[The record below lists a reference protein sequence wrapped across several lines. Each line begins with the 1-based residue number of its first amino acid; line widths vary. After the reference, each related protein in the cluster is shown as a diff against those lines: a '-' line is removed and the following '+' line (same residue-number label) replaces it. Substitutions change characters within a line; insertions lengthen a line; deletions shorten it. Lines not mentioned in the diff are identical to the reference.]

1 MASSE
6 TPSSQPP
13 SQEASSTPNLVQHNV
28 RQKTDIAWAH
38 CTKSPDGKNLVC
50 IYCHKAFG
58 GGGIHRVKQH
68 LAGVVGNVEICK
80 SVPTEIRFRI
90 NQHLNERSK
99 KRKTPDV
106 AESESFSAEGGEL
119 QMQMHPRIGASKKN
133 DARIGTY
140 FLPRTT
146 PGAQPTLKSV
156 MQSKEVVEK
165 CDLAIA
171 KWFIDAS
178 IPFNAANSP
187 YFQPA
192 VDALCCM
199 GAGYKVPTMHALRGN
214 LLNKWVDDVKI
225 QLEQYRSIWKDTG
238 CTLMADGWTDRCRRT
253 LINFLVYCPKGTV
266 FIKSVDASGAS
277 KTADTLFKLFKE
289 VVLYVGPENVVQ
301 IVIDNAANYVAAG
314 KLLEKEF
321 PKLYWSPCAAHCINL
336 MLQDMG
342 KLEEVSG
349 AVSHASKITKYIYNH
364 CFALYLMRQNTGG
377 REILRPA
384 PTRFAT
390 NFIALQSILSHK
402 DALRSMVTSKE
413 WTTTTYSKD
422 VKAKQFVEQVLDSSF
437 WSTCVDIVK
446 ITEPLVRVLRIVD
459 SEDKPAMG
467 YLYRAMYKAREEI
480 EKRFRRNKL
489 KVEPYLRILDNR
501 WDAQLRKNL
510 HAAGYWLNPSCR
522 FSQEYEKHKS
532 TTQGLLDVIEKYAYD
547 SKELRTKLTVEM
559 SLFKNCEGSF
569 GRTTAVENRDEVLPD
584 QWWETYGTEAPSL
597 QKLAIQILSQTCSAS
612 GCERNWSV
620 FEHIH
625 SKKRNRLEHQKL
637 NDLVFVRYNLRLQN
651 RNKKKQNYDPIN
663 FEILGDHS
671 DWVLE
676 DSPPFLTI
684 EEVEALRKDL
694 ASMTIQP
701 MSDDIDQLN
710 LDEVDVEDDEQ
721 LNSGENNQN
730 NNIIDGENVANAIDF
745 TADGFD
751 IEEGDPNIEIILP
764 PWN

>member
-1 MASSE
+1 
-6 TPSSQPP
+6 
-13 SQEASSTPNLVQHNV
+13 
-28 RQKTDIAWAH
+28 
-38 CTKSPDGKNLVC
+38 
-50 IYCHKAFG
+50 
-58 GGGIHRVKQH
+58 
-68 LAGVVGNVEICK
+68 
-80 SVPTEIRFRI
+80 
-90 NQHLNERSK
+90 
-99 KRKTPDV
+99 
-106 AESESFSAEGGEL
+106 
-119 QMQMHPRIGASKKN
+119 
-133 DARIGTY
+133 
-140 FLPRTT
+140 
-146 PGAQPTLKSV
+146 

-165 CDLAIA
+165 CDLAIS

-225 QLEQYRSIWKDTG
+225 QIEQCRSIWKDTG

-277 KTADTLFKLFKE
+277 KTANTLFKLFKE
-289 VVLYVGPENVVQ
+289 IVLYVGQENVVQ
-301 IVIDNAANYVAAG
+301 IVTDNAANYVAAG
-314 KLLEKEF
+314 KLLEREF
-321 PKLYWSPCAAHCINL
+321 PKLFWSPCAAHCINL

-342 KLEEVSG
+342 KLEEVCETMSQ
-349 AVSHASKITKYIYNH
+349 ASKITKYIYNH
-364 CFALYLMRQNTGG
+364 CFALYLMRQHTGG

-402 DALRSMVTSKE
+402 DALRAMVTSKE

-422 VKAKQFVEQVLDSSF
+422 VKAKQFVEQVLDSRF
-437 WSTCVDIVK
+437 WSKCADIVK

-480 EKRFRRNKL
+480 EKRF
-489 KVEPYLRILDNR
+489 
-501 WDAQLRKNL
+501 
-510 HAAGYWLNPSCR
+510 NP
-522 FSQEYEKHKS
+522 EYEKNKS

-547 SKELRTKLTVEM
+547 SKDLRSKLTAEM
-559 SLFKNCEGSF
+559 TSFKNCEGSF

-584 QWWETYGTEAPSL
+584 QWWDTYGTEAPNL
-597 QKLAIQILSQTCSAS
+597 QKLAIRILSQTCSAS

-637 NDLVFVRYNLRLQN
+637 NDLVYVRYNLRLQN
-651 RNKKKQNYDPIN
+651 RTKKKQNYDPIN
-663 FEILGDHS
+663 FETLGDHS
-671 DWVLE
+671 NWVLE

-694 ASMTIQP
+694 ASMAIQP
-701 MSDDIDQLN
+701 ISNDIDELN
-710 LDEVDVEDDEQ
+710 LDEVDVEREAP

-730 NNIIDGENVANAIDF
+730 NDIIDGEDVTNAIDF
-745 TADGFD
+745 VGDDFD
-751 IEEGDPNIEIILP
+751 IEGDPNVEIILP

>member
-1 MASSE
+1 MASTE

-13 SQEASSTPNLVQHNV
+13 SQEASSAQSLVQNNV
-28 RQKTDIAWAH
+28 RGKTDIAWAH
-38 CTKSPDGKNLVC
+38 CTRSPDGKSLVC
-50 IYCHKAFG
+50 MYCHKSFG

-68 LAGVVGNVEICK
+68 LAGIVGNVEICK
-80 SVPTEIRFRI
+80 KVSAEIRFQMK
-90 NQHLNERSK
+90 QHFNERSK
-99 KRKTPDV
+99 KRKASDV
-106 AESESFSAEGGEL
+106 AESESFTTEGGEL
-119 QMQMHPRIGASKKN
+119 QIGASKKN

-199 GAGYKVPTMHALRGN
+199 GAGYKDPTMHALRGN

-225 QLEQYRSIWKDTG
+225 QIEQYRSTWKDTG

-253 LINFLVYCPKGTV
+253 LINFLVYCPKGTI

-277 KTADTLFKLFKE
+277 KTAETLFKLFKE
-289 VVLYVGPENVVQ
+289 VVLYVGQENVVQ
-301 IVIDNAANYVAAG
+301 VVTDNAANYVAAG
-314 KLLEKEF
+314 KLLEREF
-321 PKLYWSPCAAHCINL
+321 PKLFWSPCAAHCINL

-342 KLEEVSG
+342 KLEEVSET
-349 AVSHASKITKYIYNH
+349 VSQASKITKYIYNH
-364 CFALYLMRQNTGG
+364 CFALYLMRQHTGG

-402 DALRSMVTSKE
+402 DALRAMVTSKE

-437 WSTCVDIVK
+437 WSKCADIVK

-489 KVEPYLRILDNR
+489 KVEPYLKILDNR

-522 FSQEYEKHKS
+522 FGPEYEKNKS

-547 SKELRTKLTVEM
+547 SKDLRSKLTAEIT
-559 SLFKNCEGSF
+559 SFKNCEGSF
-569 GRTTAVENRDEVLPD
+569 GRTTAVENRDDVLPD
-584 QWWETYGTEAPSL
+584 QWWDTYGTEAPNL
-597 QKLAIQILSQTCSAS
+597 QKLAIRILSQTCSAS

-637 NDLVFVRYNLRLQN
+637 NDLVYVRYNLRLQN
-651 RNKKKQNYDPIN
+651 RTKKKQNYDPIN
-663 FEILGDHS
+663 FETLGDHS
-671 DWVLE
+671 NWVLE
-676 DSPPFLTI
+676 DSPPFLTV

-701 MSDDIDQLN
+701 ISNDIDELN
-710 LDEVDVEDDEQ
+710 LDDVDVEGDAP
-721 LNSGENNQN
+721 LNSGENNQSN
-730 NNIIDGENVANAIDF
+730 DIVDGEDVTNAIDF
-745 TADGFD
+745 VEDGFD
-751 IEEGDPNIEIILP
+751 VEGDPNIEIILP

>member
-1 MASSE
+1 MASTE

-13 SQEASSTPNLVQHNV
+13 SQEASSAQSLVQNNV
-28 RQKTDIAWAH
+28 RGKTDIAWAH
-38 CTKSPDGKNLVC
+38 CTRSPDGKSLVC
-50 IYCHKAFG
+50 MYCHKSFG

-68 LAGVVGNVEICK
+68 LAGIVGNVEICK
-80 SVPTEIRFRI
+80 KVSAEIRFQMK
-90 NQHLNERSK
+90 QHFNERSK
-99 KRKTPDV
+99 KRKASDV
-106 AESESFSAEGGEL
+106 AESESFTTEGGEL
-119 QMQMHPRIGASKKN
+119 QIGASKKN

-225 QLEQYRSIWKDTG
+225 QIEQYRSTWKDTG

-253 LINFLVYCPKGTV
+253 LINFLVYCPKGTI

-277 KTADTLFKLFKE
+277 KTAETLFKLFKE
-289 VVLYVGPENVVQ
+289 VVLYVGQENVVQ
-301 IVIDNAANYVAAG
+301 VVTDNAANYVAAG
-314 KLLEKEF
+314 KLLEREF
-321 PKLYWSPCAAHCINL
+321 PKLFWSPCAAHCINL

-342 KLEEVSG
+342 KLEEVSET
-349 AVSHASKITKYIYNH
+349 VSQASKITKYIYNH
-364 CFALYLMRQNTGG
+364 CFALYLMRQHTGG

-402 DALRSMVTSKE
+402 DALRAMVTSKE

-437 WSTCVDIVK
+437 WSKCADIVK

-489 KVEPYLRILDNR
+489 KVEPYLKILDNR

-522 FSQEYEKHKS
+522 FGPEYEKNKS

-547 SKELRTKLTVEM
+547 SKDLRSKLTAEM
-559 SLFKNCEGSF
+559 TSFKNCEGSF
-569 GRTTAVENRDEVLPD
+569 GRTTAVENRDDVLPD
-584 QWWETYGTEAPSL
+584 QWWDTYGTEAPNL
-597 QKLAIQILSQTCSAS
+597 QKLAIRILSQTCSAS

-637 NDLVFVRYNLRLQN
+637 NDLVYVRYNLRLQN
-651 RNKKKQNYDPIN
+651 RTKKKQNYDPIN
-663 FEILGDHS
+663 FETLGDHS
-671 DWVLE
+671 NWVLE
-676 DSPPFLTI
+676 DSPPFLTV

-701 MSDDIDQLN
+701 ISNDIDELN
-710 LDEVDVEDDEQ
+710 LDDVDVEGDAP
-721 LNSGENNQN
+721 LNSGENNQSN
-730 NNIIDGENVANAIDF
+730 DIVDGEDVTNAIDF
-745 TADGFD
+745 VEDGFD
-751 IEEGDPNIEIILP
+751 VEGDPNIEIILP

>member
-1 MASSE
+1 MTSSE

-13 SQEASSTPNLVQHNV
+13 SQEASSAQSLVQNNV
-28 RQKTDIAWAH
+28 RGKTDIAWAH
-38 CTKSPDGKNLVC
+38 CTRSPDGKSLVC
-50 IYCHKAFG
+50 MYCHKSFG

-68 LAGVVGNVEICK
+68 LAGIVGNVEICK
-80 SVPTEIRFRI
+80 KVSAEIRFQMK
-90 NQHLNERSK
+90 QHFNERSK
-99 KRKTPDV
+99 KRKASDV
-106 AESESFSAEGGEL
+106 VESESFTSDGGEL
-119 QMQMHPRIGASKKN
+119 QIGASKKN

-156 MQSKEVVEK
+156 MQSKEVIEK
-165 CDLAIA
+165 CDLSIA

-225 QLEQYRSIWKDTG
+225 QIEQYRSIWKDTG

-277 KTADTLFKLFKE
+277 KTAETLFKLFKE

-301 IVIDNAANYVAAG
+301 IVTDNAANYVAAG

-321 PKLYWSPCAAHCINL
+321 PKLFWSPCAAHCINL

-342 KLEEVSG
+342 KLDEVSE

-402 DALRSMVTSKE
+402 DALRAMVTSKE

-437 WSTCVDIVK
+437 WSKCADIVK

-480 EKRFRRNKL
+480 EKRFRRNRL
-489 KVEPYLRILDNR
+489 KVEPYLKILDNR
-501 WDAQLRKNL
+501 WDVQLRKNL

-522 FSQEYEKHKS
+522 FGLEYEKNKS

-547 SKELRTKLTVEM
+547 SKDLRSKLTAEM
-559 SLFKNCEGSF
+559 TSFKNCEGSF

-584 QWWETYGTEAPSL
+584 QWWDTYGTEAPNL
-597 QKLAIQILSQTCSAS
+597 QKLAIRILSQTCSAS

-637 NDLVFVRYNLRLQN
+637 NDLVYVRYNLRLQN
-651 RNKKKQNYDPIN
+651 RTKKKQNYDPIN
-663 FEILGDHS
+663 FETLGDHS
-671 DWVLE
+671 NWVLE
-676 DSPPFLTI
+676 DSPPFLTV

-701 MSDDIDQLN
+701 ISNDIDELN
-710 LDEVDVEDDEQ
+710 LDEVDVEGDAP
-721 LNSGENNQN
+721 LNSGENNQSN
-730 NNIIDGENVANAIDF
+730 DIIDGEDVANAIDF
-745 TADGFD
+745 VHDGFD
-751 IEEGDPNIEIILP
+751 IEGDPNIEIILP